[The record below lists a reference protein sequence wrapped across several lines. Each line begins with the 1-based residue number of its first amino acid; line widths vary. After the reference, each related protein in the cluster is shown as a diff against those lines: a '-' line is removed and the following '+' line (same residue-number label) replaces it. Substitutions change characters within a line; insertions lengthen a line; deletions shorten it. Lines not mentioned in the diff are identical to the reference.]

1 MLHEFMKISNKDN
14 KNKKNDSK
22 NDSYNKNTKMN
33 LSSLGVSI

>member
-14 KNKKNDSK
+14 KNKKNDNK
-22 NDSYNKNTKMN
+22 NYSYNMNTKMN